1 MQPYPE
7 RQPLRSRFFL
17 WLPSCFLFLCKE
29 FWTESATNSGRCER
43 DDNFH
48 VVADALLEAME
59 SPLLDGASPS
69 AAAQYGTVLLPE
81 RHALST
87 FQVPAVVSYDP
98 P

>member
-17 WLPSCFLFLCKE
+17 WLPSCFLFAK
-29 FWTESATNSGRCER
+29 NSGLNQLQIQEACER